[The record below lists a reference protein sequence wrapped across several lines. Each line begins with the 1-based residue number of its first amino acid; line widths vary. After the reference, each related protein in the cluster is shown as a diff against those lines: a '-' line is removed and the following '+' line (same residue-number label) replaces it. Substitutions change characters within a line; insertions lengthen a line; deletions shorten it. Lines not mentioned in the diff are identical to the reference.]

1 MFASGAILAGVGAAG
16 RTATRPDSSSLSGSA
31 YGIEFLNTKASP
43 LSAAADYIFQLP
55 NVPELGSMSLGLLIY
70 FSFYRSLRSNKVP
83 PPYYP
88 SCDVA
93 LSRITAGLLNL
104 VSDGPML
111 GEGSL
116 AVTVFL

>member
-1 MFASGAILAGVGAAG
+1 LAGIGAAG
-16 RTATRPDSSSLSGSA
+16 RTATRSAPSSLSGSA

-55 NVPELGSMSLGLLIY
+55 NVPELGAMSAGLLID
-70 FSFYRSLRSNKVP
+70 FSGSLKV

-93 LSRITAGLLNL
+93 LSCITAGLLNL

>member
-1 MFASGAILAGVGAAG
+1 MFASGAILTGVGAAG
-16 RTATRPDSSSLSGSA
+16 RTAARPDSSSLSGSA

-55 NVPELGSMSLGLLIY
+55 NVPELGAMSLGLLIY
-70 FSFYRSLRSNKVP
+70 FYGSLKVP

-93 LSRITAGLLNL
+93 FSCITAGLLNL

-111 GEGSL
+111 GEGRL